1 MRQTV
6 AAFVLIFGTL
16 GATSLTQTKRGTIC
30 VMAISPKRPQ
40 RFSPG
45 QNYNPETLSIR
56 FDGREAVLWS
66 QTDSMKFEDLDTAIH
81 HLVVLTSD
89 GKRIQSFWFR
99 FSEYSSDALCLAFDG
114 YQGVQ
119 LQKSTPRCKCR

>member
-16 GATSLTQTKRGTIC
+16 GATSLTQTKRGTVC

-45 QNYNPETLSIR
+45 QNYNPETL
-56 FDGREAVLWS
+56 
-66 QTDSMKFEDLDTAIH
+66 
-81 HLVVLTSD
+81 
-89 GKRIQSFWFR
+89 
-99 FSEYSSDALCLAFDG
+99 
-114 YQGVQ
+114 
-119 LQKSTPRCKCR
+119 